1 MKLAGSI
8 LLSSA
13 IVFTVWGVAL
23 LQPTPA
29 RAISVTTPA
38 KASEQPKSTTDKVR
52 AKPQSKTNQNDTKQL
67 ETLMIEGNTA
77 TLATAQVEQLWREL
91 SNNKRLNQKLL
102 RNPSAIYVYYRD
114 FSANYDSAT
123 ITVGYSSTDLSQAK
137 TATTIASATYDSLL
151 EKKKYTPSQLSS
163 AWQEI
168 DYRRNLERVI
178 EIHYLSENSEVLA
191 TEVLVKY
198 KEL

>member
-52 AKPQSKTNQNDTKQL
+52 AEPQSKTNQNDTKQL

-123 ITVGYSSTDLSQAK
+123 VTVGYSSTDLSQAK

>member
-29 RAISVTTPA
+29 RAITAPAPPTTSA
-38 KASEQPKSTTDKVR
+38 
-52 AKPQSKTNQNDTKQL
+52 QSKPIANNVAVVSPEKTNRHTVKQFDEL
-67 ETLMIEGNTA
+67 VIEGNTA
-77 TLATAQVEQLWREL
+77 TLATSQVEQLWREL

-102 RNPSAIYVYYRD
+102 RNPTTIYVYYRD

-123 ITVGYSSTDLSQAK
+123 VTVGYATTDLSHTKA
-137 TATTIASATYDSLL
+137 ATTIASAKYGNLL
-151 EKKKYTPSQLSS
+151 KKKKYTPSQLSK

-168 DYRRNLERVI
+168 DYRRNLEHVI

-191 TEVLVKY
+191 TEVLVNY
-198 KEL
+198 KEQ